1 MVVDGSGHE
10 PVMVD
15 EVLRFLGGRG
25 TVVDLT
31 LGAGGHAEALLASG
45 VRRLIGVDRDAD
57 AISIASGRLAR
68 FGERFVAV
76 RARFSQVPVENRV
89 DGVLYDLGVSSI
101 QLERPERGFSF
112 RQSGPL
118 DMRMDRAA
126 PGEEARTDAAS
137 EPGREEAP
145 DEAREERREPSAME
159 LVNSAPE
166 DELARVIYEFGEER
180 RSRRV
185 AAAIVRARQRKR
197 IETTEELAGIVVS
210 AVGGRRGGPH
220 PARRTF
226 QALRIAVNRELEELS
241 ASLPRAVGTLAP
253 GGRVV
258 VIAYH
263 SLEDRIVKRFFA
275 GEERLTVL
283 TKKPIAPSPEEAA
296 RNPRSRSAKLR
307 AAELV
312 AEAA

>member
-1 MVVDGSGHE
+1 MSGFGHE

-15 EVLRFLGGRG
+15 EVVRFLGGRG

-31 LGAGGHAEALLASG
+31 LGAGGHAEALLESG
-45 VRRLIGVDRDAD
+45 VGRLIGVDRDPEAV
-57 AISIASGRLAR
+57 AIASGRLAR
-68 FGERFVAV
+68 FGDRLVAV
-76 RARFSQVPVENRV
+76 RARFSEVPVENRV
-89 DGVLYDLGVSSI
+89 DGVLYDLGVSSM
-101 QLERPERGFSF
+101 QFERPERGFSF
-112 RQSGPL
+112 RNEGPL
-118 DMRMDRAA
+118 DMRM
-126 PGEEARTDAAS
+126 GGS
-137 EPGREEAP
+137 ES
-145 DEAREERREPSAME
+145 DEQTAMD
-159 LVNSAPE
+159 LVNSASE
-166 DELARVIYEFGEER
+166 EELARVVYEYGEER

-185 AAAIVRARQRKR
+185 AAAIVRARQRTP

-226 QALRIAVNRELEELS
+226 QALRIAVNRELEELA
-241 ASLPRAVGTLAP
+241 ASLPRVVGVLAP

-275 GEERLTVL
+275 GDERLTVL
-283 TKKPIAPSPEEAA
+283 TKKPLVPSADETV
-296 RNPRSRSAKLR
+296 RNPRARSAKLR

-312 AEAA
+312 PEAA